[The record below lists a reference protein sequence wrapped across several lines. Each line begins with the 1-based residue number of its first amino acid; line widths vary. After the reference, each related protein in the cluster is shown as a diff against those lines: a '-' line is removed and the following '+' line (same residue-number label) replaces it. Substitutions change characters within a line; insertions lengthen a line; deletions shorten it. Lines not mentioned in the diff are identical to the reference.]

1 MQRAILFFL
10 LLTFSF
16 CIVTTTGCGGCRSEE
31 DLTAERKRL
40 QLEKKKKKKP
50 KPNFQ
55 SPGTAIMPGL
65 FPEREQK
72 TTEELAELTPLERK
86 QYQARSFLQRNQ
98 TKMGHWVTTATPVI
112 GNNFDVQGRVDLK
125 NVSVTGQQGNSQR
138 IPGTD
143 FSIVTS
149 RPFAL
154 SKGQWKTLQSSA
166 FLVPRNQATTVS
178 LQLEFLP
185 ASGGMPVFT
194 APLCVSRLMKGF
206 QYHMVLLTNRQQK
219 MQFLKL
225 TDSVRIADTSSFADG
240 RLPASYLVIEN
251 APDMPIPLPGNA
263 LHWTTIAYVIW
274 DDLEPDDLDLD
285 QQQALIDWLHFGG
298 QLIISGPDSLA
309 KLENSFLAEYLPAQS
324 QQRVEIQSPSFDE
337 LNSFWSIPNA
347 KKPWETRRLTV
358 TDGNPMIGVE
368 LKPHVDATFVD
379 STGDLVIERV
389 VGRGRVVAT
398 AFSLGEPRIR
408 SWPSFQTFFSGALLR
423 RPARRFKRTRDEVLT
438 YRWLDDGASIF
449 DPLIGSSLRFTSR
462 DLSGSVT
469 QFAPMAGNETADDIA
484 EAEAERQRQR
494 QRLRT
499 MASTKLIFRRLE
511 AGLVRVL

>member
-1 MQRAILFFL
+1 MQRALLFFL

-31 DLTAERKRL
+31 DVTAERKRL
-40 QLEKKKKKKP
+40 KLEEKKKKKP

-72 TTEELAELTPLERK
+72 TVEELAELTPLERK
-86 QYQARSFLQRNQ
+86 QYRSRSFLQRNL
-98 TKMGHWVTTATPVI
+98 TKMGHWATTATPVI

-125 NVSVTGQQGNSQR
+125 NVSLGIRQGDSQR

-143 FSIVTS
+143 FSIITS
-149 RPFAL
+149 RPFTL

-166 FLVPRNQATTVS
+166 FLVPRNGASSVN
-178 LQLEFLP
+178 LQLDFLP

-194 APLCVSRLMKGF
+194 APMCVSRLMKGY
-206 QYHMVLLTNRQQK
+206 QYHMILLTNRQQK
-219 MQFLKL
+219 MRYLKL
-225 TDSVRIADTSSFADG
+225 TDSVRVNDTSAFADG
-240 RLPASYLVIEN
+240 RLPDSYFVVEN
-251 APDMPIPLPGNA
+251 TPDMPIPLPGNA
-263 LHWTTIAYVIW
+263 LQWTTIAYVIW

-285 QQQALIDWLHFGG
+285 QQQALVDWLHFGG
-298 QLIISGPDSLA
+298 QLVISGPDSLA
-309 KLENSFLAEYLPAQS
+309 KLENSFLADYLPAQS
-324 QQRVEIQSPSFDE
+324 QQRVEIQGSSFDE
-337 LNSFWSIPNA
+337 LNSFWSIPSARNRS
-347 KKPWETRRLTV
+347 ETRRLTV

-368 LKPHVDATFVD
+368 LKPHVDATYVD

-423 RPARRFKRTRDEVLT
+423 RPARRFKR
-438 YRWLDDGASIF
+438 
-449 DPLIGSSLRFTSR
+449 
-462 DLSGSVT
+462 
-469 QFAPMAGNETADDIA
+469 N
-484 EAEAERQRQR
+484 
-494 QRLRT
+494 
-499 MASTKLIFRRLE
+499 K
-511 AGLVRVL
+511 VRMC